1 MKQPIR
7 EQDFGSGICDFIS
20 ETGISEEIEIGAL
33 LEERHKALDL
43 TYRWIIRNGRQ
54 KEWSKTTPN
63 LTWSSLHGVVDC
75 WF

>member
-43 TYRWIIRNGRQ
+43 TYR
-54 KEWSKTTPN
+54 
-63 LTWSSLHGVVDC
+63 
-75 WF
+75 